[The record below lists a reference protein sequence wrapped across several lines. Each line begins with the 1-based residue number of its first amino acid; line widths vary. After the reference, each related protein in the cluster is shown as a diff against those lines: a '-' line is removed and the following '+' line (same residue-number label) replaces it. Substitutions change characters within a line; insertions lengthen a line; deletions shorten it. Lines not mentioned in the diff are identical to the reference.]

1 MTTHFLALVLFSA
14 LVSIA
19 FAVLSSEHHTTQE
32 RIRYGLKV
40 FGYFVGLGFVIAW
53 VLYFLPL

>member
-1 MTTHFLALVLFSA
+1 MTHFLALVLFGL

-32 RIRYGLKV
+32 RVRYGIKV
-40 FGYFVGLGFVIAW
+40 FAYFVGIGFLVAW
-53 VLYFLPL
+53 VLYPLPL

>member
-1 MTTHFLALVLFSA
+1 MTHFLALILFSV
-14 LVSIA
+14 LVSVA

-32 RIRYGLKV
+32 RIKYGFKV
-40 FGYFVGLGFVIAW
+40 FGYFVGVGFAIAW

>member
-1 MTTHFLALVLFSA
+1 MTHFLAMLLFSL

-19 FAVLSSEHHTTQE
+19 FAVLSSEHPTTAE
-32 RIRYGLKV
+32 KIRYGLKV
-40 FGYFVGLGFVIAW
+40 FGYFVGIGFLIAW

>member
-1 MTTHFLALVLFSA
+1 MTHFLALLLFSL
-14 LVSIA
+14 LVSVA

-53 VLYFLPL
+53 ALYFLPL

>member
-1 MTTHFLALVLFSA
+1 MTHFLALILFST

-19 FAVLSSEHHTTQE
+19 FAALSSEHHTTQE
-32 RIRYGLKV
+32 RIKYGLKV